1 MKPAVNRL
9 FTRRHWVV
17 DNEALP
23 PAERVTFQTMA
34 QLQDTP
40 MEQVTLDSRS
50 GVSTLSL
57 QSVYYVKTFKGSGN
71 WLRYWLGSSRY
82 QRELRNLQYFSQLGL
97 STPNLIAYGHESRLG
112 LWKNAVL
119 VTLEVRGAADLEQWL
134 RSGKMY
140 CEGVTAARKVLRKLA
155 LAVRTLHADSFY
167 HKDLKTRNILL
178 RRNAPAATGATGAT
192 GTEPELF
199 FFDCPS
205 GHRSLPFMRW
215 RGRVRDLAHLEEGL
229 RGHLRKVDLLYLF
242 KVYRGCD
249 KLSGEDKALARAAL
263 CYYSQR
269 RMTIKR
275 RLRAARKNRQR
286 SDD

>member
-1 MKPAVNRL
+1 MKSAVNRL
-9 FTRRHWVV
+9 FTHNHWVV
-17 DNEALP
+17 DKEALA
-23 PAERVTFQTMA
+23 PAERAIFQTMA
-34 QLQDTP
+34 QLQHTP

-57 QSVYYVKTFKGSGN
+57 QSVYYVKAFKGSGN

-82 QRELRNLQYFSQLGL
+82 QRELRNLQYFAQLGL
-97 STPNLIAYGHESRLG
+97 STPQLIAYGHESQLG

-134 RSGKMY
+134 RSGKLY

-178 RRNAPAATGATGAT
+178 RPSAPSAKGAA

-205 GHRSLPFMRW
+205 GHHPLPFMRR

-249 KLSGEDKALARAAL
+249 KLSGEDKALARDAL
-263 CYYSQR
+263 CYYAQR

-275 RLRAARKNRQR
+275 RLRAARKNRQV
-286 SDD
+286 